1 MVRKCRGG
9 ALIGVTMVEQI
20 TTLNLTETVRLD
32 PNRLA
37 ELYSQL
43 GEAGAED
50 VVCRAIEELAVR
62 LTQCNRLWRSND
74 QKELR
79 KSARSLIA
87 IAEQIGMTMLAS
99 VASDVVQVIDTGDA
113 VAEAATLSR
122 LIRIG
127 ERSLTAVWDLQDMS
141 V

>member
-1 MVRKCRGG
+1 M
-9 ALIGVTMVEQI
+9 EQI
-20 TTLNLTETVRLD
+20 TTMNMTEIVRLD
-32 PNRLA
+32 PDRLA
-37 ELYSQL
+37 ELYCQL

-62 LTQCNRLWRSND
+62 LTHCDRLWRNNEHA
-74 QKELR
+74 ELR

-87 IAEQIGMTMLAS
+87 ISDQIGMTMLAR
-99 VASDVVQVIDTGDA
+99 VAGDVTQAIDADDTVA
-113 VAEAATLSR
+113 VAATLSR